1 MVVMARLKSRLLVS
15 SRSCLS
21 EPAELRVLYN
31 KELVFDQQFKV
42 QSFTSGVPIVQAV
55 QVVQIV
61 HDGNTFYTACEDFR
75 TYHRGGN
82 EDAESEKFQFRNSNC
97 ENFVCALGSLR

>member
-31 KELVFDQQFKV
+31 GKGMKIKEEPGAYRRFKV
-42 QSFTSGVPIVQAV
+42 KVQGLRFRFVPIVQAV
-55 QVVQIV
+55 QAVQVVIGREAGFPLKTCGN
-61 HDGNTFYTACEDFR
+61 DG
-75 TYHRGGN
+75 
-82 EDAESEKFQFRNSNC
+82 
-97 ENFVCALGSLR
+97 LRKDN